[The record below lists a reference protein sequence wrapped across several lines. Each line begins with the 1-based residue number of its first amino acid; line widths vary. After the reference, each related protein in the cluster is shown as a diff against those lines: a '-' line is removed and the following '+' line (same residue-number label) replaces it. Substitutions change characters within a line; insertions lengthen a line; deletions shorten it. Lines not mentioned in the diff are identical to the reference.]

1 MVELSHAERQ
11 AELIY
16 YAAVSRRYTFK
27 EAVLAA
33 MLLERESS
41 LGAAYLRWLLA
52 RGGTC
57 GRPSVEGAPKFE
69 RRE

>member
-11 AELIY
+11 AERIF
-16 YAAVSRRYTFK
+16 YAAVSRRFTFT

-33 MLLERESS
+33 KALERESA

-52 RGGTC
+52 RGDVW
-57 GRPSVEGAPKFE
+57 PSVG
-69 RRE
+69 

>member
-52 RGGTC
+52 RGDVW
-57 GRPSVEGAPKFE
+57 PSVG
-69 RRE
+69 